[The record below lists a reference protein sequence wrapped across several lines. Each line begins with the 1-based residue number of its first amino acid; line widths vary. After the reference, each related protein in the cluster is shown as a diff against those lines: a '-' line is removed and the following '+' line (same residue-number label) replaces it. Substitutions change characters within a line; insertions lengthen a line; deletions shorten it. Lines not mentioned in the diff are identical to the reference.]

1 MKTSDEIL
9 LFLVK
14 NSTPEYYVYPVSAME
29 TYVDPPK
36 KKTKKQK
43 RNEVLL
49 RLSGTTRYLCES
61 KKLEEFLGE
70 EINFEKHLRA
80 LHEDGT
86 LVFNGIAEKDSFYDS
101 EKYREI
107 FAKSNGQVKDYESGI
122 SYVAFHYRENDFLG
136 DYKNIVKNVD
146 ELGF

>member
-14 NSTPEYYVYPVSAME
+14 NSRPEYYVYPVEGMK
-29 TYVDPPK
+29 TYLTKPS
-36 KKTKKQK
+36 KKTKKEK

-49 RLSGTTRYLCES
+49 RLSGTNRYLCES

-70 EINFEKHLRA
+70 EIDFEKHLRP
-80 LHEDGT
+80 LHEEKVLCFD
-86 LVFNGIAEKDSFYDS
+86 GIAEKNSFYDS
-101 EKYREI
+101 EKYREN
-107 FAKSNGQVKDYESGI
+107 FAKSNGQINDYKSKI
-122 SYVAFHYRENDFLG
+122 SYVAFHYGENDFLL
-136 DYKNIVKNVD
+136 DYTNIVKNAD

>member
-14 NSTPEYYVYPVSAME
+14 NSRPEYYVYPVSGVK
-29 TYVDPPK
+29 TYLDPPK
-36 KKTKKQK
+36 KKTKKEK
-43 RNEVLL
+43 RNDVLL

-70 EINFEKHLRA
+70 EIDFEKHLRQ
-80 LHEDGT
+80 LHDDGI
-86 LVFNGIAEKDSFYDS
+86 LNFGVAEKDSFYDS
-101 EKYREI
+101 EKYRKI
-107 FAKSNGQVKDYESGI
+107 FAKSNGQIKDYKSLI
-122 SYVAFHYRENDFLG
+122 SHVAFHYRENDFLG
-136 DYKNIVKNVD
+136 DYKNIVENAD